1 MDYFIKCWTGIHIL
15 YMILSIFGVLLLLIC
30 LIFLN
35 CFYFYPFLSET
46 STIKLNSTLDIILL
60 LMKFIYVI
68 RLVFIINE
76 NISLLILLLLSFFL
90 LMKELRNPTYNS
102 ILLKTIINIRKF
114 LIVWTFFILF
124 IAKLCEKTEING
136 LIYLVFS
143 WYPIIIVISIIFTQE
158 YGSDFTFNNSN
169 LHNIKYCLS
178 KTRIFIKLINSFLEK
193 NNNNFKYF
201 ESGVEDDILLKGL
214 IKIHTERCLNE
225 VCPLK
230 KFLKNDVNFNIQKQ
244 CLLNYMTIYL
254 TKIWNIFLTIRY

>member
-143 WYPIIIVISIIFTQE
+143 
-158 YGSDFTFNNSN
+158 
-169 LHNIKYCLS
+169 
-178 KTRIFIKLINSFLEK
+178 
-193 NNNNFKYF
+193 
-201 ESGVEDDILLKGL
+201 
-214 IKIHTERCLNE
+214 
-225 VCPLK
+225 
-230 KFLKNDVNFNIQKQ
+230 
-244 CLLNYMTIYL
+244 
-254 TKIWNIFLTIRY
+254 